1 MTTRQIYL
9 KQSDYSTRCVH
20 LVPDFSIVAP
30 HCVELGPQKW
40 VHFHHFARGKVPVHL
55 NLAHSSPTILV
66 PRAAA
71 SAGCHHDRWKA
82 DAKGRGDALDRP
94 RSSILESQLYG
105 DGGPSH
111 SHPIFSETYLDIF
124 RHIETS
130 KHWLVREKLTSGRF
144 RSRQGVPRLVG
155 GPSHCWVVN
164 VKSGNSAFSQV
175 WIHLGTGAC
184 HFAIWPVAYIA
195 YIHREFRDH
204 SQVVHNTFLEF
215 DDQSK
220 EVWNCCGKVRWNPG
234 GIWSH
239 DFVKGVFFPNDS
251 NGAKMKGCERRNRE
265 NYPRNTKNQW
275 DRMGDKGDKRW
286 FTQHKCFIFLVIV
299 GKMYPTVVG
308 WTVIPAWKVG
318 YIPDPLI
325 SQLVIIFPWKLVNW
339 PSTLAGEPP
348 HVRTKHEPSAN

>member
-9 KQSDYSTRCVH
+9 KQSDYSTGCVH

-40 VHFHHFARGKVPVHL
+40 VHFHHFARGKGTCL
-55 NLAHSSPTILV
+55 
-66 PRAAA
+66 
-71 SAGCHHDRWKA
+71 
-82 DAKGRGDALDRP
+82 
-94 RSSILESQLYG
+94 SQLG
-105 DGGPSH
+105 SQFSNDSGAAGRCQRGLSPWSMKGGRQGARGRLGS
-111 SHPIFSETYLDIF
+111 SKIFDFGKPIVWGWRAVKFSSNLFIDIF
-124 RHIETS
+124 RHSETS

-184 HFAIWPVAYIA
+184 HFARWPVAYIA

-275 DRMGDKGDKRW
+275 DRMGDKGDKCW

-308 WTVIPAWKVG
+308 WTLIPEKLG
-318 YIPDPLI
+318 T
-325 SQLVIIFPWKLVNW
+325 SQI
-339 PSTLAGEPP
+339 
-348 HVRTKHEPSAN
+348 H